1 MVELNEPQRGN
12 KVKTYKLTETQEGL
26 LRIALTYAIDNDET
40 FFVDGLTR
48 DAQQAAD
55 YRGFQA
61 LLVKFGGG
69 N

>member
-1 MVELNEPQRGN
+1 
-12 KVKTYKLTETQEGL
+12 VKTYTITEAQEGL

-55 YRGFQA
+55 YRGFKN
-61 LLVKFGGG
+61 LLAKFGGA